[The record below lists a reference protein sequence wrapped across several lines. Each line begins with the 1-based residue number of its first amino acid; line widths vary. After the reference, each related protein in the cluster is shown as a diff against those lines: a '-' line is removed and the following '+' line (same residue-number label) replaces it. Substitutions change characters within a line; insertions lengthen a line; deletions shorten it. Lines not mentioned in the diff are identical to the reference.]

1 MKETERR
8 EFKKSLAE
16 LKTGLFSIAAIL
28 NKHGKGEL
36 WFGIRNEGK
45 AVGLEVTDKTLR
57 DVSQAIAAHIE
68 PRIYPQVTLETVDGV
83 SCIKV
88 AFEGG
93 DKPYYA
99 HGRAYMRVA
108 DEDRQLSARE
118 LEKII
123 VDKNQDRLRWDNQ
136 PCDLAL
142 DQLDHAKLREFV
154 DRAGLKWDTP
164 TNALDKLG
172 LLSGDRLLN
181 AAKLFFTAEPMELRC
196 AVFGTT
202 DSAMIIDRH
211 DTRGDILELIDEAQ
225 KYVLKNIHIG
235 MRLEGL
241 YRKDVP
247 EIAME
252 AMREAII
259 NAFCHRDYRD
269 PDYVQVA
276 VYKDRVEIRNPG
288 GLFGG
293 ITIADLRKGHIS
305 KRRNPLIADLFRR
318 IEMVEAWGRGMPL
331 IRKYEPDVEFREM
344 ADIFIAAF
352 GRPSFVQDTGEES
365 GKQVPKGRFLK
376 AGSGKTKE
384 IAQEGLVDSSLQLAE
399 GLVETPGKRPPTAG
413 KTVGE
418 TVGKTV
424 GDILGLL
431 HENPRLTRDELSVR
445 TRLSVR
451 GVEWNLAKMKKEGL
465 IKRVGPAK
473 GGHWEVLK

>member
-1 MKETERR
+1 MKETEHR

-16 LKTGLFSIAAIL
+16 LKSGLISIAAIL
-28 NKHGKGEL
+28 NKHGRGEV
-36 WFGIRNEGK
+36 WFGIRNDGK
-45 AVGLEVTDKTLR
+45 VVGLEVTDKTLR
-57 DVSQAIAAHIE
+57 DVSQSIAAHIE
-68 PRIYPQVTLETVDGV
+68 PRIYPHVTLEPLDGV

-88 AFEGG
+88 LFEGG
-93 DKPYYA
+93 DKPYFA

-108 DEDRQLSARE
+108 DEDRQLSAKE

-123 VDKNQDRLRWDNQ
+123 VDKNQERLRWDNQ
-136 PCDLAL
+136 ACSLSV
-142 DQLDHAKLREFV
+142 DQLDHVKLRMFV
-154 DRAGLKWDTP
+154 ERAGLKWDKP
-164 TNALDKLG
+164 ENALDKLG
-172 LLSGDRLLN
+172 LLKEGQLVN

-211 DTRGDILELIDEAQ
+211 DIKGDILELIEAAQ

-247 EIAME
+247 EIAIE
-252 AMREAII
+252 ALREAVI

-276 VYKDRVEIRNPG
+276 IYKDRVEIRNPG

-331 IRKYEPDVEFREM
+331 ILKYEPDVKFLEM

-352 GRPSFVQDTGEES
+352 DRPSYKSGFQDEHSPE
-365 GKQVPKGRFLK
+365 KGD
-376 AGSGKTKE
+376 
-384 IAQEGLVDSSLQLAE
+384 GLVDGLVDGLAE
-399 GLVETPGKRPPTAG
+399 SQKSILALVRADGRVSKREMAQQLGISTTAVDKNIET
-413 KTVGE
+413 
-418 TVGKTV
+418 
-424 GDILGLL
+424 L
-431 HENPRLTRDELSVR
+431 
-445 TRLSVR
+445 
-451 GVEWNLAKMKKEGL
+451 KMKGFL
-465 IKRVGPAK
+465 KRVGPDK
-473 GGHWEVLK
+473 GGRWEVLK